1 MKDNEV
7 EFEEWIRNNLF
18 SYVFSEGGY
27 FGDILIFDEVVIV
40 THQSKYYSP
49 AIYNRKMLEEI
60 YQEYKAIQIGQHGFE
75 REEDEIDMQDLIY
88 QAEINFDDVTITIKE
103 TKND

>member
-1 MKDNEV
+1 
-7 EFEEWIRNNLF
+7 
-18 SYVFSEGGY
+18 
-27 FGDILIFDEVVIV
+27 
-40 THQSKYYSP
+40 
-49 AIYNRKMLEEI
+49 MLEEI